1 MKLGRKDWIQELY
14 YREFQKPKLK
24 SDEFYWEDGKMV
36 MTEVYHKRRG
46 FCCNNGCKHCAY
58 KVKK

>member
-1 MKLGRKDWIQELY
+1 MRSTNEDWIQNLY

-24 SDEFYWEDGKMV
+24 ADEFYWKDGKMI

-46 FCCNNGCKHCAY
+46 YCCNNNCKHCAY
-58 KVKK
+58 KGTK